1 MTNEPEK
8 PYINLPIYR
17 DRKSTMTQFN
27 AKKPLL
33 VKKMAC
39 WLVLLTHFILTF
51 LICVVCMCQMNFV
64 LYTKWSKRTWWY
76 C

>member
-17 DRKSTMTQFN
+17 DRKTTMTQFN

-33 VKKMAC
+33 VKKND
-39 WLVLLTHFILTF
+39 LLIGVINPLYSNLLDLCGLHVSDELS
-51 LICVVCMCQMNFV
+51 VVYKM
-64 LYTKWSKRTWWY
+64 K
-76 C
+76 